1 MYDSI
6 TKDGIYRISL
16 SSNNPLAGYLVVK
29 TYGDEQKRRRM
40 CSLDDIKQQVQEWD
54 DDYCRKHSD
63 FENRGI
69 NVLLGKKK
77 EKTRP
82 ARNYYHVYND
92 QGDLYLQG
100 YGDELAKVFGC
111 KSKTICN
118 VANTKGRRL
127 AYRIDGDRFLFDVI
141 KDNEKKRIT
150 TLV

>member
-1 MYDSI
+1 MYDNI

-16 SSNNPLAGYLVVK
+16 SSSNPLAGYLVVK

-69 NVLLGKKK
+69 NMLLGKKK
-77 EKTRP
+77 EKIRP

-100 YGDELAKVFGC
+100 YGDELAKIFGC

-118 VANTKGRRL
+118 VANTEGRRL
-127 AYRIDGDRFLFDVI
+127 TAIINDRKELLNVC
-141 KDNEKKRIT
+141 KNN
-150 TLV
+150 

>member
-1 MYDSI
+1 MYNSI

-16 SSNNPLAGYLVVK
+16 SSSNPLAGYLVVK

-77 EKTRP
+77 EKIRP

-100 YGDELAKVFGC
+100 YGDELAKIFGC

-118 VANTKGRRL
+118 VANTRGRKLTCRING
-127 AYRIDGDRFLFDVI
+127 YRQKFDVS
-141 KDNEKKRIT
+141 KTNNMDNII
-150 TLV
+150 

>member
-16 SSNNPLAGYLVVK
+16 SSSNPLAGYLVVK

-40 CSLDDIKQQVQEWD
+40 CSLDDIRQQVQEWD
-54 DDYCRKHSD
+54 DEYCRNHSG

-82 ARNYYHVYND
+82 ARNYYCVYDN
-92 QGDLYLQG
+92 QGNLFLRG
-100 YGDELAKVFGC
+100 YGDELAKAFGC

-118 VANTKGRRL
+118 VANTEGRRL
-127 AYRIDGDRFLFDVI
+127 TAIINDRKELLNVC
-141 KDNEKKRIT
+141 KNN
-150 TLV
+150 